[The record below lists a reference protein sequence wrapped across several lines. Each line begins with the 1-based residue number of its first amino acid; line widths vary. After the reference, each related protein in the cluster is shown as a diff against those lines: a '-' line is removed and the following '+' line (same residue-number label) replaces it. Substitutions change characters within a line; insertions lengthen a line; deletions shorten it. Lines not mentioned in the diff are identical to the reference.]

1 LHHRA
6 GEQHSWTAK
15 GLAGTLLHRRN
26 ALLRSSAIN
35 AVNRYPRS
43 AHWLMTY
50 AIITGLLLLCGWMGL
65 RLSTANKENAELR
78 LRIESLKRQM
88 RLR

>member
-1 LHHRA
+1 
-6 GEQHSWTAK
+6 
-15 GLAGTLLHRRN
+15 
-26 ALLRSSAIN
+26 
-35 AVNRYPRS
+35 
-43 AHWLMTY
+43 MTY